1 MCLKYITIVITHV
14 EIFLHFYIQ
23 KGPEMGHAL
32 GLSLPKGRVS
42 PLPGTACTKAR
53 GTEHVPVVNC
63 EHRVAAFHRVRQA
76 WEAGWKGLNV
86 RVKEWGAF
94 AGKTSQQG
102 IPWLDVESLFPAPF
116 RLYKMP
122 LSPGDG

>member
-1 MCLKYITIVITHV
+1 MLRSSFTFTSRKVQKWDMPWASLSQKDACPPSPERHVQRHGALSTCL
-14 EIFLHFYIQ
+14 
-23 KGPEMGHAL
+23 
-32 GLSLPKGRVS
+32 SS
-42 PLPGTACTKAR
+42 TAS
-53 GTEHVPVVNC
+53 N
-63 EHRVAAFHRVRQA
+63 RVAAFHRVRRA

-102 IPWLDVESLFPAPF
+102 IPWSDVESLFPAPF